1 MNLFGLINNLNLDN
15 LDADEV
21 KHVASRRGFFT
32 KGANVSVQALMA
44 LAPVAAI
51 MLPKVAKAATPAEV
65 EVLNFALTLEF
76 LENEFYQSALASSS
90 LNLLLNRTSI
100 AQIAKQENAH
110 VSFLVTALGS
120 AAVSKPNFD
129 FTARGAFPDVFSNYD
144 TFLAVAQSFEDTGVR
159 AYKGQAGGLMGDNG
173 LLDVG
178 LQIHS
183 VEARHAAYIRKLRG
197 QKSWIS
203 GNDSGGAPAAIYA
216 NENNTTHAGVNV
228 TSLAAGS
235 QTSAYSEAF
244 DEPLTKDQVLAIVTP
259 FLA

>member
-1 MNLFGLINNLNLDN
+1 MNLFGLLNNLNLDN

-32 KGANVSVQALMA
+32 KGADVSVKALMA

-51 MLPKVAKAATPAEV
+51 MLPKVAKAATPGEI

-90 LNLLLNRTSI
+90 LNFGNSRTAI
-100 AQIAKQENAH
+100 AQISKHENAH

-129 FTARGAFPDVFSNYD
+129 FTARGAFADVFSNYA

-203 GNDSGGAPAAIYA
+203 GNDSGGAPAAIYES
-216 NENNTTHAGVNV
+216 ENNTSHAGVSV

-235 QTSAYSEAF
+235 QASAYSEAF
-244 DEPLTKDQVLAIVTP
+244 DEPLSKNQVLAIVTP